1 MEHVGQRNRCSHTVD
16 EVNRANHGNPAN
28 SVLYQTLCSDRWCPY
43 ELALLKTKFPG
54 SGFYFVSNLD
64 RPGAGSQGC
73 TEHQC
78 FAYQLDQESYRTKLN
93 EENCSCPEAFGDR
106 RLVIS
111 LLATALLGIS
121 ALFEAMSNRK
131 YAAISRLAGGFREPF
146 GRPLFPVASCDILTG

>member
-1 MEHVGQRNRCSHTVD
+1 MICALYSLSNNSLDRRITLSIESPREFIQSTSFRPYGTRGQRNRCSHTVD
-16 EVNRANHGNPAN
+16 EVNWANHGNPAN
-28 SVLYQTLCSDRWCPY
+28 GVLYQTLCSDRWCPY

-78 FAYQLDQESYRTKLN
+78 FAYQLDQESYRTKHN

-111 LLATALLGIS
+111 LTGDGASGNLGI
-121 ALFEAMSNRK
+121 
-131 YAAISRLAGGFREPF
+131 
-146 GRPLFPVASCDILTG
+146 T